1 MRDAVSYA
9 PHRVSA
15 AGDPSD
21 RGEGRVDE
29 KRDARPHTGGD
40 QVVHQRTPVMVAE
53 GICRGGRHGTR
64 HGLGRPPLRP
74 SVFRK
79 GSGSILSHHTR
90 REAPIALPT
99 ALPERDWSI
108 GLIVLAHQ
116 PSTHHKTNRHG
127 QGSGRNGPDRSSAM
141 SPAIIFVLAFLVCT
155 TAAKSALLSKPALPL
170 ASSVF
175 DDTVYG
181 WEEVAQSAASVA
193 APPLEAW
200 LDSNNVTLYGVRIA
214 RFSHGLYS
222 DVQLRG
228 VVATEQV
235 STGDVLASVP
245 SVRRYG
251 LPIRSTLRRGWSV
264 NPYTWPAGPA
274 HAYHHSHTTHTL
286 TRSSHTCIGLQARLR
301 SHQYVAH
308 TV

>member
-1 MRDAVSYA
+1 M
-9 PHRVSA
+9 
-15 AGDPSD
+15 
-21 RGEGRVDE
+21 
-29 KRDARPHTGGD
+29 
-40 QVVHQRTPVMVAE
+40 
-53 GICRGGRHGTR
+53 
-64 HGLGRPPLRP
+64 
-74 SVFRK
+74 
-79 GSGSILSHHTR
+79 
-90 REAPIALPT
+90 
-99 ALPERDWSI
+99 
-108 GLIVLAHQ
+108 LAHQ

-264 NPYTWPAGPA
+264 NLYTWPAGPA

-286 TRSSHTCIGLQARLR
+286 TRSSHTCTHCRCIGLQARLR
-301 SHQYVAH
+301 SHQYSIEL
-308 TV
+308 

>member
-1 MRDAVSYA
+1 MGRATGLVD
-9 PHRVSA
+9 PHY
-15 AGDPSD
+15 
-21 RGEGRVDE
+21 GRVFFE
-29 KRDARPHTGGD
+29 R
-40 QVVHQRTPVMVAE
+40 VLE
-53 GICRGGRHGTR
+53 GILLTTC
-64 HGLGRPPLRP
+64 
-74 SVFRK
+74 
-79 GSGSILSHHTR
+79 TR
-90 REAPIALPT
+90 REAPIAT

-155 TAAKSALLSKPALPL
+155 TAAKPALLSKPALPL

-222 DVQLRG
+222 DIQLRG

-245 SVRRYG
+245 SVRHYG
-251 LPIRSTLRRGWSV
+251 RRALHI
-264 NPYTWPAGPA
+264 PPA
-274 HAYHHSHTTHTL
+274 HHTHADEIVPHVHTL
-286 TRSSHTCIGLQARLR
+286 YSRALVSKLVFAR
-301 SHQYVAH
+301 
-308 TV
+308 TNT